1 MEQICDKKQCSG
13 CQACKNIC
21 PKQCITM
28 KYDEYGV
35 AYPSIDQ
42 SSCVDCKACEKV
54 CPVNQPVEKRKA
66 VRAYAAWHNDL
77 TTRRRSASGGA
88 AMAMYET
95 MIEQGG
101 VCFGTKFDPDLSL
114 RIQSAETLEEVHA
127 FRASKYVQASVEN
140 SFRQTK
146 DYLQDGRSVLYI
158 GTPCQIAGLKNY
170 LKKDY
175 ENLITVDLI
184 CHGVPSWQHLMD
196 HVKYLNKDIQKQID
210 DITFRGA
217 YSFQLSLYEGN
228 NVVYQKDRFLD
239 PYFTGFLEGL
249 FYRENC
255 YSCPY
260 ACDERVSD
268 ITIGD
273 FWGLGQEEPCAYNMG
288 DGVSVLLPTTEK
300 GFRFVET
307 LKKKMFV
314 DERPVSEA
322 VHGNAQLMHPSERH
336 PKYEEFRKLYVEQGF
351 ENAAWECTKEQ
362 IKTYRK
368 QSKPTLW
375 KVGKRKAKSLLRK
388 IKQLLF
394 SKEKEK

>member
-140 SFRQTK
+140 SFRQAK

-210 DITFRGA
+210 DITFCI
-217 YSFQLSLYEGN
+217 SL
-228 NVVYQKDRFLD
+228 FILLII
-239 PYFTGFLEGL
+239 PL
-249 FYRENC
+249 F
-255 YSCPY
+255 
-260 ACDERVSD
+260 
-268 ITIGD
+268 I
-273 FWGLGQEEPCAYNMG
+273 
-288 DGVSVLLPTTEK
+288 
-300 GFRFVET
+300 
-307 LKKKMFV
+307 
-314 DERPVSEA
+314 
-322 VHGNAQLMHPSERH
+322 
-336 PKYEEFRKLYVEQGF
+336 
-351 ENAAWECTKEQ
+351 
-362 IKTYRK
+362 
-368 QSKPTLW
+368 
-375 KVGKRKAKSLLRK
+375 
-388 IKQLLF
+388 
-394 SKEKEK
+394 